1 MAVAREA
8 GLQASDRLLA
18 FAVVESIESLDL
30 SPEDAALAKIAEKYA
45 REIDGAAAAAVQAD
59 RVLREID
66 DDPDLSE
73 LVGALKAKLAY
84 RSALEN
90 LGPKLVA
97 VLDALGATPKARAS
111 AGKGGASR
119 GPSKLAALR
128 ATRAG

>member
-1 MAVAREA
+1 MARE
-8 GLQASDRLLA
+8 GGVQSVDRLLA
-18 FAVVESIESLDL
+18 PAVDDSLAALDL
-30 SPEDAALAKIAEKYA
+30 DPVDAALAKVAEKYA
-45 REIDGAAAAAVQAD
+45 REIDGAAAAAGQAD

-111 AGKGGASR
+111 ASKGGAPR
-119 GPSKLAALR
+119 GPSKLATLR